1 MESDIPK
8 GYYWAAVEPD
18 GVAYAYKEMPYLSD
32 DYNTWEPE
40 EGSDYIKLEK
50 KFDASNWKRSL
61 ITSHKNCKVF
71 FENPTSDDIPEGYN
85 YIAVSRYGRIYAFIQ
100 KPLIKE
106 DYWKKTGNEPFRSVG
121 IHLGEFD
128 WKNSLV
134 SRQLDKKILTVEDIP
149 QGYNYAAV
157 DEDGIAY
164 AFKTIPELN
173 RNDACWYPT
182 DEENS
187 LLRVGEDFDAT
198 NWTTS
203 LVEKKTLKK
212 LTVEDITEG
221 YDWAT
226 VDSNG
231 FAYAHQTKP
240 IITANGEWK
249 SRFRIFISSGFDS
262 SNWEHSLIMR
272 KELEEYQEGF
282 EGEEHNDTKPEEI
295 NDSTGKKKLTVD
307 HIPKGFNYAVVNANG
322 TAFAYEEK
330 PTQVMHGWIGLG
342 ETMFIDYDFDTA
354 NWENSLI
361 QKEVKEPIEKS
372 MNESEP
378 VFLENCTFNFTQEAN
393 CKADTNDDEELE
405 IQYTSD
411 LGLDRTESGF
421 FVLKTEGWSISDER
435 DIKRL
440 LDRIK
445 LLMSVHNNK

>member
-1 MESDIPK
+1 MKTLMESDIPD
-8 GYYWAAVEPD
+8 GY
-18 GVAYAYKEMPYLSD
+18 
-32 DYNTWEPE
+32 
-40 EGSDYIKLEK
+40 
-50 KFDASNWKRSL
+50 KF
-61 ITSHKNCKVF
+61 
-71 FENPTSDDIPEGYN
+71 
-85 YIAVSRYGRIYAFIQ
+85 
-100 KPLIKE
+100 
-106 DYWKKTGNEPFRSVG
+106 
-121 IHLGEFD
+121 
-128 WKNSLV
+128 
-134 SRQLDKKILTVEDIP
+134 
-149 QGYNYAAV
+149 AAV

-212 LTVEDITEG
+212 LTIDDIPEGYSWATVDANGKAYAYDSKPERKEYFWSGQNPMLIGDGYDATNWENSRIENQTLKKLSVDNIPIG

-282 EGEEHNDTKPEEI
+282 DGEEHNDTKPEEI
-295 NDSTGKKKLTVD
+295 NASTGKKKLTVD
-307 HIPKGFNYAVVNANG
+307 HIPKGFNYAVVNAIG
-322 TAFAYEEK
+322 TAFAYEDR

-354 NWENSLI
+354 NWENSLV
-361 QKEVKEPIEKS
+361 QKEIKEPIEKS

-393 CKADTNDDEELE
+393 CKADTDDDEELE
-405 IQYTSD
+405 IKYTSD

-421 FVLKTEGWSISDER
+421 FVLKTEGWSIGDER

-445 LLMSVHNNK
+445 LLMNTNKNEIK

>member
-1 MESDIPK
+1 MKTLME
-8 GYYWAAVEPD
+8 
-18 GVAYAYKEMPYLSD
+18 
-32 DYNTWEPE
+32 N
-40 EGSDYIKLEK
+40 
-50 KFDASNWKRSL
+50 
-61 ITSHKNCKVF
+61 
-71 FENPTSDDIPEGYN
+71 DIPEGYK
-85 YIAVSRYGRIYAFIQ
+85 F
-100 KPLIKE
+100 
-106 DYWKKTGNEPFRSVG
+106 
-121 IHLGEFD
+121 
-128 WKNSLV
+128 
-134 SRQLDKKILTVEDIP
+134 
-149 QGYNYAAV
+149 AAV

-212 LTVEDITEG
+212 LSVDDIPEG

-282 EGEEHNDTKPEEI
+282 E
-295 NDSTGKKKLTVD
+295 
-307 HIPKGFNYAVVNANG
+307 
-322 TAFAYEEK
+322 EEK
-330 PTQVMHGWIGLG
+330 K
-342 ETMFIDYDFDTA
+342 D
-354 NWENSLI
+354 
-361 QKEVKEPIEKS
+361 S
-372 MNESEP
+372 MEP

-445 LLMSVHNNK
+445 LLMSFHNIK

>member
-1 MESDIPK
+1 MKTLMENDIPN
-8 GYYWAAVEPD
+8 GY
-18 GVAYAYKEMPYLSD
+18 
-32 DYNTWEPE
+32 
-40 EGSDYIKLEK
+40 
-50 KFDASNWKRSL
+50 KF
-61 ITSHKNCKVF
+61 
-71 FENPTSDDIPEGYN
+71 
-85 YIAVSRYGRIYAFIQ
+85 
-100 KPLIKE
+100 
-106 DYWKKTGNEPFRSVG
+106 
-121 IHLGEFD
+121 
-128 WKNSLV
+128 
-134 SRQLDKKILTVEDIP
+134 
-149 QGYNYAAV
+149 AAV
-157 DEDGIAY
+157 DKDGIAY

-212 LTVEDITEG
+212 LTIDDIPEGYSWATVDANGKAYAYDSKPERKEYFWSGQNPMLIGDGYDATNWENSRIENQTLKKLSVDNIPIG

-282 EGEEHNDTKPEEI
+282 DGEEHNDTKPEEI
-295 NDSTGKKKLTVD
+295 NASTGKKKLTVD
-307 HIPKGFNYAVVNANG
+307 HIPKGFNYAVVNAIG
-322 TAFAYEEK
+322 TAFAYEDR

-354 NWENSLI
+354 NWENSLV
-361 QKEVKEPIEKS
+361 QKEIKEPIEKS

-393 CKADTNDDEELE
+393 CKADTDDDEELE
-405 IQYTSD
+405 IKYTSD

-445 LLMSVHNNK
+445 LLMNTNKNEIK

>member
-1 MESDIPK
+1 MKTLIESDIPD
-8 GYYWAAVEPD
+8 GY
-18 GVAYAYKEMPYLSD
+18 
-32 DYNTWEPE
+32 
-40 EGSDYIKLEK
+40 
-50 KFDASNWKRSL
+50 KF
-61 ITSHKNCKVF
+61 
-71 FENPTSDDIPEGYN
+71 
-85 YIAVSRYGRIYAFIQ
+85 
-100 KPLIKE
+100 
-106 DYWKKTGNEPFRSVG
+106 
-121 IHLGEFD
+121 
-128 WKNSLV
+128 
-134 SRQLDKKILTVEDIP
+134 
-149 QGYNYAAV
+149 AAV

-212 LTVEDITEG
+212 LSVDDIPEG
-221 YDWAT
+221 Y
-226 VDSNG
+226 
-231 FAYAHQTKP
+231 
-240 IITANGEWK
+240 
-249 SRFRIFISSGFDS
+249 
-262 SNWEHSLIMR
+262 
-272 KELEEYQEGF
+272 
-282 EGEEHNDTKPEEI
+282 
-295 NDSTGKKKLTVD
+295 
-307 HIPKGFNYAVVNANG
+307 NYAVVNANG

-330 PTQVMHGWIGLG
+330 PTQVMHGWIGSE
-342 ETMFIDYDFDTA
+342 ETMFIDYDFDIT
-354 NWENSLI
+354 NWEDSLI

-393 CKADTNDDEELE
+393 CRADTNDDEELE
-405 IQYTSD
+405 IKYTSD

>member
-1 MESDIPK
+1 MKTLMESDIPK

-149 QGYNYAAV
+149 QGYKFAAV

-212 LTVEDITEG
+212 LTIEDIPEGYSWAAVDSDGDANAFRSMPRIKYNDFWGTGDPDDKKFIGKGYDRTSWQRSLVENQTLKKLSVDDIPEG

-282 EGEEHNDTKPEEI
+282 E
-295 NDSTGKKKLTVD
+295 
-307 HIPKGFNYAVVNANG
+307 
-322 TAFAYEEK
+322 EEK
-330 PTQVMHGWIGLG
+330 K
-342 ETMFIDYDFDTA
+342 D
-354 NWENSLI
+354 
-361 QKEVKEPIEKS
+361 S
-372 MNESEP
+372 MEP

-393 CKADTNDDEELE
+393 CKADTDDDEELE
-405 IQYTSD
+405 IKYTSD

-445 LLMSVHNNK
+445 LLMSIHNNK

>member
-1 MESDIPK
+1 MKTLMESDIPD
-8 GYYWAAVEPD
+8 GY
-18 GVAYAYKEMPYLSD
+18 
-32 DYNTWEPE
+32 
-40 EGSDYIKLEK
+40 
-50 KFDASNWKRSL
+50 KF
-61 ITSHKNCKVF
+61 
-71 FENPTSDDIPEGYN
+71 
-85 YIAVSRYGRIYAFIQ
+85 
-100 KPLIKE
+100 
-106 DYWKKTGNEPFRSVG
+106 
-121 IHLGEFD
+121 
-128 WKNSLV
+128 
-134 SRQLDKKILTVEDIP
+134 
-149 QGYNYAAV
+149 AAV
-157 DEDGIAY
+157 DDDGIAY

-212 LTVEDITEG
+212 LTIEDIPDRYSWATVDANGKAYAYDSKPERKKYFWSGQNPMLIGDGYDATNWENSRIENQTLKKLSVDDIPEG

-249 SRFRIFISSGFDS
+249 SRFRIYISSGFDS

-282 EGEEHNDTKPEEI
+282 DGEEHNDTKPEEI
-295 NDSTGKKKLTVD
+295 NSSTGKKKLTVD
-307 HIPKGFNYAVVNANG
+307 HIPEGFNYAVVNAIG

-342 ETMFIDYDFDTA
+342 ETMFIDYDFDIT

-361 QKEVKEPIEKS
+361 QKEIKEPIEES

-393 CKADTNDDEELE
+393 CRADTNDDEELE

-445 LLMSVHNNK
+445 LLMNTNKNEIK

>member
-1 MESDIPK
+1 MKTLMENDIPD
-8 GYYWAAVEPD
+8 GY
-18 GVAYAYKEMPYLSD
+18 
-32 DYNTWEPE
+32 
-40 EGSDYIKLEK
+40 
-50 KFDASNWKRSL
+50 KF
-61 ITSHKNCKVF
+61 
-71 FENPTSDDIPEGYN
+71 
-85 YIAVSRYGRIYAFIQ
+85 
-100 KPLIKE
+100 
-106 DYWKKTGNEPFRSVG
+106 
-121 IHLGEFD
+121 
-128 WKNSLV
+128 
-134 SRQLDKKILTVEDIP
+134 
-149 QGYNYAAV
+149 AAV

-212 LTVEDITEG
+212 LTIDDIPEGYSWAAVDSDGDANAFRGMPRIKYNDFWGTGDPNDKKFIGKGYDRTSWQRSLVENQTLRKLTVDDIPNEYYYAAVDASGCACAFKSNPILRSDLGFWISNSDNDEDESSQFIGNKFDATNWETSLINKQVLKKLTVDDIPEG

-282 EGEEHNDTKPEEI
+282 E
-295 NDSTGKKKLTVD
+295 
-307 HIPKGFNYAVVNANG
+307 
-322 TAFAYEEK
+322 EEK
-330 PTQVMHGWIGLG
+330 K
-342 ETMFIDYDFDTA
+342 D
-354 NWENSLI
+354 
-361 QKEVKEPIEKS
+361 S
-372 MNESEP
+372 MEP

-393 CKADTNDDEELE
+393 CKADTDDDEELE
-405 IQYTSD
+405 IKYTSD

-445 LLMSVHNNK
+445 LLMNTNKNEIK